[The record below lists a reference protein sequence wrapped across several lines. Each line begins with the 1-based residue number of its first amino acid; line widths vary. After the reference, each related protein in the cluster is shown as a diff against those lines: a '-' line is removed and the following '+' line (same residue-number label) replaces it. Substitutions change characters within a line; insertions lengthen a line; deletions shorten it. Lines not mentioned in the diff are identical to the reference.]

1 MTDIEITEVIDHD
14 DGSATMSFDLSEE
27 ATKTM
32 ASYGVKF
39 LLYCTAYGI
48 TTDEAF
54 DLIAGRK

>member
-1 MTDIEITEVIDHD
+1 MNEIEITDVVDHD
-14 DGSATMSFDLSEE
+14 DGSATMSFDLSDD

-39 LLYCTAYGI
+39 LLYCAAYGI